1 MNSELN
7 PKSPEYLTSLADAY
21 LANKETEKAKVTYQK
36 ALEVAKEHQTRQWYI
51 NQLQLNLLKA
61 K

>member
-21 LANKETEKAKVTYQK
+21 LANKEIEKAKISYQK
-36 ALEVAKEHQTRQWYI
+36 ALDIAQKYQSRQWYI
-51 NQLQLNLLKA
+51 NQLQSNLLKA
-61 K
+61 Q